1 MCVKLS
7 NLLNNFHKNN
17 KIKNN
22 KIKNNKVKNNKV
34 KNNKIKN
41 KTNLKTN
48 ILRFKKTYRKN
59 AIIFKLDSDKIFIDD
74 NTSTIF
80 YYLYNINR
88 NIIL

>member
-22 KIKNNKVKNNKV
+22 KIKN
-34 KNNKIKN
+34 

-48 ILRFKKTYRKN
+48 ILGLKKIYSKN
-59 AIIFKLDSDKIFIDD
+59 TTILKLDSDKIFIDNN